1 MTYIQLLNLLF
12 QAHRE
17 KDVVQKH
24 IILQQLEA
32 TEPEFADYLDA
43 INY

>member
-1 MTYIQLLNLLF
+1 MTYIDLLNLLF

-17 KDVVQKH
+17 KDVYTKDIV
-24 IILQQLEA
+24 LQMLE
-32 TEPEFADYLDA
+32 EVEIDFAETLDA